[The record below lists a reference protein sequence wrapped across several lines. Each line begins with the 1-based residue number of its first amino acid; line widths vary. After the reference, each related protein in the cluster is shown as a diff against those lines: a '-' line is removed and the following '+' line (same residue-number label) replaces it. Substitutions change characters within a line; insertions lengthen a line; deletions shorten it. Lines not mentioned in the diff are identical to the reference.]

1 MQLTVTPSHFQTVQ
15 CYCCCS
21 VLDCYATRQNCWHRM
36 TSVADTEALVASH
49 GHPIHTASLPP
60 VHYCLLASAGNRFGE
75 SPTGEKRIELTTDS
89 MSNYTLSL
97 P

>member
-1 MQLTVTPSHFQTVQ
+1 MQLAITPSHFQTVQ